1 MLGFISTQGVISQD
15 PNSIVTLLIIG
26 NILLFLLAVGIVF
39 SICYGS
45 EMLNTSQTQKIGAK
59 IIAFFML
66 LGKTLF
72 QIPFMIIIVS
82 GFSQTAVSRSLVIG
96 LSSSLLILTL
106 PLFLYVIMF
115 FSDGNPFSP
124 FVYAG

>member
-82 GFSQTAVSRSLVIG
+82 GFSQTAVSGSLVIG